1 MSPVATLPAPTVA
14 RTLSRIEA
22 FKAQGVSLKYPTRS
36 WSGVRWEDG
45 VVVIAMRDADIQV
58 QDEALSCL
66 LWIPVI
72 EGATSWSDSPSKQER
87 LEHCRLAVLHGG
99 ADGLIVC
106 GEAAR
111 VKADV
116 LLSLRVEKRR
126 DQYWATW
133 GPTARVLPLRVETE
147 A

>member
-14 RTLSRIEA
+14 RTLSRLDA
-22 FKAQGVSLKYPTRS
+22 FKAHGVALRYPTRS

-45 VVVIAMRDADIQV
+45 VVVIAIREADIQV
-58 QDEALSCL
+58 QEEALSCL
-66 LWIPVI
+66 LWVPVI

-111 VKADV
+111 VKADA
-116 LLSLRVEKRR
+116 LLSLRVEKRCDR
-126 DQYWATW
+126 YWATW
-133 GPTARVLPLRVETE
+133 GPTARVLPLRVATE

>member
-1 MSPVATLPAPTVA
+1 MSPVATLPAPAVA

-58 QDEALSCL
+58 QEEGLSCL

-111 VKADV
+111 VKADA

-126 DQYWATW
+126 DQYWARW
-133 GPTARVLPLRVETE
+133 GPTARVLPLRVATE